1 LEFRLSLRF
10 IAVLLMTIA
19 ALAACSRNPTPAKQ
33 EGVQGADGYT
43 YFGPA
48 PGTAQ
53 TGVNGFL
60 WRAGLE
66 TVAFMPLASAD
77 ATGGAIITDWYTP
90 PETPNERFKVNV
102 LITGRQL
109 RADGLRAVVFKQN
122 RRPDGTWVDATVDA
136 GTARSLEDTILA
148 RARQLRN
155 EQPTQ

>member
-1 LEFRLSLRF
+1 MPLRF
-10 IAVLLMTIA
+10 LAVLCLIVG
-19 ALAACSRNPTPAKQ
+19 ALAACSRNSGPPKQ
-33 EGVQGADGYT
+33 EGVQGTDGYT

-48 PGTAQ
+48 PGGTQ
-53 TGVNGFL
+53 TGVNSFL

-66 TVAFMPLASAD
+66 TISFMPLVSAD

-102 LITGRQL
+102 LITGKQL

-122 RRPDGTWVDATVDA
+122 KRPDGVWVDASVDA

-155 EQPTQ
+155 EQPNQ